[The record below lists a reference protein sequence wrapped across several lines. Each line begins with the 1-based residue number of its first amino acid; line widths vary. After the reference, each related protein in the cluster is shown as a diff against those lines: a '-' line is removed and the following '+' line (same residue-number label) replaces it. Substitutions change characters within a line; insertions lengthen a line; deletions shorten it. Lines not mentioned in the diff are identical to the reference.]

1 MGILDILSSN
11 DAGGLLGTSW
21 NDPKTTG
28 ILSAAAGLMQAGGP
42 NARPVSLG
50 QAIGHGM
57 MAGLQGYQGAK
68 QQFDKDQMQKLQMDM
83 MKQKADRE
91 QKLKDMIF
99 NRLGF
104 GTQTGAAAPQSMP
117 QPPGLLGQA
126 PDSSMAPSMSG
137 APSASQQMPPSPAIA
152 QPRQG
157 GGAFPF
163 SVNDIAALSVMGVP
177 GSKELFDIYKYSND
191 GIKREAGNYYVNQM
205 TGQTTYMPRVP
216 EGATITQDGR
226 IIGLPGAA
234 QTNAAYKGAE
244 TAATEG
250 AKAGLDFVTIPMP
263 DGSTRTVRRDQA
275 ASVLGNGNLG
285 GLGVSQSPADKTYA
299 DEAAKASAEQYKQIQ
314 ASGFTAPNKIAKY
327 QQLGQLLA
335 NHDGGRLSGT
345 GMDLAQIGNSLGLKI
360 DKNLPNKEAAQ
371 ALTNELALSLRN
383 PAGGEGMPG
392 AMSDSDRQFLMNSVP
407 GLSQSAEGR
416 RQMVQ
421 MQTQVLQRQADVAK
435 MARQW
440 QQRYGRLDAVN
451 PTTGRSFFDNLQDWS
466 GRNPLFAQPQ

>member
-1 MGILDILSSN
+1 MAGLLDYFNNPETQFSF
-11 DAGGLLGTSW
+11 GLLGNAYG
-21 NDPKTTG
+21 NDYGTAVMKTVQQMREEK
-28 ILSAAAGLMQAGGP
+28 L
-42 NARPVSLG
+42 R
-50 QAIGHGM
+50 
-57 MAGLQGYQGAK
+57 GLQMGEFK
-68 QQFDKDQMQKLQMDM
+68 RQQANKDQMQKLQMEM
-83 MKQKADRE
+83 MLRKMKIQEDALNADGIYQGGISQPE
-91 QKLKDMIF
+91 ST
-99 NRLGF
+99 NP
-104 GTQTGAAAPQSMP
+104 APN
-117 QPPGLLGQA
+117 
-126 PDSSMAPSMSG
+126 
-137 APSASQQMPPSPAIA
+137 PSANLQGDSASPQQQANPSIVPQANNAFPYSINRIAKMAIA
-152 QPRQG
+152 E
-157 GGAFPF
+157 
-163 SVNDIAALSVMGVP
+163 IP
-177 GSKELFDIYKYSND
+177 GSKELFDLYKYSND
-191 GIKREAGNYYVNQM
+191 GIKREAGNYYVNPM

-226 IIGLPGAA
+226 IIGMPGAA

-275 ASVLGNGNLG
+275 ASVLGNGNIG

-299 DEAAKASAEQYKQIQ
+299 DEAAKAAADQYKQIQ
-314 ASGFTAPNKIAKY
+314 AAGFTAPNKIAKY

-371 ALTNELALSLRN
+371 ALTNELALALRN
-383 PAGGEGMPG
+383 PSGGEGMPG

-416 RQMVQ
+416 RKMVQ

-440 QQRYGRLDAVN
+440 QQRYGRLDSSN
-451 PTTGRSFFDNLQDWS
+451 PSTGRSFFDNLQDWS
-466 GRNPLFAQPQ
+466 GRNPLFAQPQQ